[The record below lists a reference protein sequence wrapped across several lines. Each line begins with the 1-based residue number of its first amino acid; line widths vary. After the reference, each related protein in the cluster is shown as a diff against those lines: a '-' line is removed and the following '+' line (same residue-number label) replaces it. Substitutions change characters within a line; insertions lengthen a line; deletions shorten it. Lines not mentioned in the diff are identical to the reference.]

1 MSSSPT
7 AEEFAAR
14 IPDYIDHSHMVKGSQ
29 AKRDAIRNNR
39 RRGTLLA
46 MFRRDFPEAYAEYV
60 EERARS
66 AGLTES
72 MQELVDVAV
81 NVPKVYKRG
90 GDKNPKTSDA
100 EKLRIAKQADEIL
113 PSTFG
118 GTVKRSLYEQA
129 FGHGN
134 IKADSSGDDAFVQG
148 LVSGCSEI
156 RGDDVVALTRL
167 LLWKVL
173 LGRLTAKTTPSR
185 YKTIVWARADG
196 KKPTKSHMDDPDR
209 YSYGGARFLV
219 GPARPAAAPVSP
231 DEVMRLPDGRQVY
244 TRDQKRW
251 RYYAPG
257 ESQNGKFVSRAD
269 ARLIKDSLDLE
280 SLD

>member
-7 AEEFAAR
+7 AEEFATR
-14 IPDYIDHSHMVKGSQ
+14 IPAYIDHSHMVKGSQ

-46 MFRRDFPEAYAEYV
+46 MFRRDFPEAYAEYM
-60 EERARS
+60 EERS
-66 AGLTES
+66 AALKAPES
-72 MQELVDVAV
+72 MQELVDAAEMG
-81 NVPKVYKRG
+81 VPKVYKRG

-196 KKPTKSHMDDPDR
+196 KKPTKSHQDDPDR

-219 GPARPAAAPVSP
+219 GPARPAARPVSP

-269 ARLIKDSLDLE
+269 AQLIKDSLA
-280 SLD
+280 